1 MITLNTEQGLTI
13 VESWDDIELRPGFV
27 TDLNPSDHNL
37 DSIIGRYLFR
47 DKIRCGLSNC
57 HTPHA
62 KGYIATTKEGLST
75 NIGKDCGKK
84 YFGVDF
90 ETMSKKFDRDITEA
104 ENRSRLCG
112 FSLQVDEIERALL
125 DLRQKPRGADWV
137 YKKTRDLVSVGKG
150 CPEDVVR
157 RIATMLKN
165 GTNTLTTEREAT
177 SSEVDAL
184 EAMQGRKLQRP
195 HVISEPVADIVG
207 LQALYP
213 ENDLKA
219 LLVLDLKANLREF
232 KDMDMDIDSLTY
244 DELRHWAK
252 WADSVE
258 NTMER
263 ATNAIALGGDL
274 LTQSNLE
281 PFSRVLVKREDN
293 LLLRAYLRGLNE

>member
-1 MITLNTEQGLTI
+1 MITLNSEQGLIT
-13 VESWDDIELRPGFV
+13 VESWDDIQSRPGFV
-27 TDLNPSDHNL
+27 TDLNPSNHIL
-37 DSIIGRYLFR
+37 DSIIGRYMFR

-75 NIGKDCGKK
+75 NIGKDCGKR

-90 ETMSKKFDRDITEA
+90 ETMSKKFDRDVTEA

-112 FSLQVDEIERALL
+112 FSLQIEEVERTISE
-125 DLRQKPRGADWV
+125 LRQKPQGADWV
-137 YKKTRDLVSVGKG
+137 YKKTRALVSVGNG
-150 CPEDVVR
+150 CPEEVVR
-157 RIATMLKN
+157 RISTMLKN

-195 HVISEPVADIVG
+195 HVISEPVADIAG

-213 ENDLKA
+213 ENNVKD
-219 LLVLDLKANLREF
+219 LLVLDLEANLREL
-232 KDMDMDIDSLTY
+232 KDKDIDSLAY
-244 DELRHWAK
+244 DELRRWAK

-263 ATNAIALGGDL
+263 VANAVAHGGVL
-274 LTQSNLE
+274 LAQSNLE

-293 LLLRAYLRGLNE
+293 SLFRAYLRGLHE